1 MKLYIKQPVL
11 SQDDVK
17 ALMNAQGKF
26 TSAGIY
32 RRGSSLTDRKARSA
46 SVKQIHPKNFP
57 QVNEKLISLLTQFDP
72 KATSDKYYVKEY
84 NYLIYNVGD
93 HFKWHRDVIKAKDN
107 KPRRFS
113 TTTVL
118 SLSDDLEGGDFG
130 IRDRT
135 GFEVNVN
142 LQERDTLL
150 FDSYTEHQVYPVTKG
165 KRVVLVAWIYDK

>member
-17 ALMNAQGKF
+17 ALMDAQGKF
-26 TSAGIY
+26 TAAGVY
-32 RRGSSLTDRKARSA
+32 RKGKGFTDRNARSA
-46 SVKQIHPKNFP
+46 SVKQIHPKDFP
-57 QVNEKLISLLTQFDP
+57 QVNEKLIGLLTQFDP

-93 HFKWHRDVIKAKDN
+93 HFKWHRDVIKAKD
-107 KPRRFS
+107 KKLRRFS

-130 IRDRT
+130 IKDGT

-150 FDSYTEHQVYPVTKG
+150 FESNTEHQVYPVTKG

>member
-1 MKLYIKQPVL
+1 MKLYIKQPIL

-17 ALMNAQGKF
+17 ALMDAQGKF
-26 TSAGIY
+26 TTAGVY
-32 RRGSSLTDRKARSA
+32 RQGQSLNDRNARSA
-46 SVKQIHPKNFP
+46 SIKQIHPKDFP
-57 QVNEKLISLLTQFDP
+57 QVNEKLIGLLTQFDP

-107 KPRRFS
+107 KVRRFS

-130 IRDRT
+130 IKDGT
-135 GFEVNVN
+135 GFEVKVN

-150 FDSYTEHQVYPVTKG
+150 FESNTEHQVYPVTKG

>member
-1 MKLYIKQPVL
+1 MKLYIKQPIL

-17 ALMNAQGKF
+17 ALMDAQGKF
-26 TSAGIY
+26 TTAGVY
-32 RRGSSLTDRKARSA
+32 RKGNSLLDRNARSA
-46 SVKQIHPKNFP
+46 SIKQIHPKNFP

-107 KPRRFS
+107 KVRRFS

-130 IRDRT
+130 IKDET

-150 FDSYTEHQVYPVTKG
+150 FDSNTEHQVYPVTKG